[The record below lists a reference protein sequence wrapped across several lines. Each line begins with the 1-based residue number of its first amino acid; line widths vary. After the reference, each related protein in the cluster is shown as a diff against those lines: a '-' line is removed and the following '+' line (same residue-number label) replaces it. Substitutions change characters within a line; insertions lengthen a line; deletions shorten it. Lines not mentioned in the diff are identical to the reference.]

1 VSEMTTPNMPAPR
14 LIIPALGGFYGGLS
28 AYAEPL
34 LRFVIGA
41 ILVPHGLQKIFYIG
55 IEHVAQG
62 FAQVG
67 YQPSLFWAWAV
78 ALTEASG
85 GALLAVGLLTRPV
98 ALAVVIF
105 MINAV
110 WFTAH
115 RGGFF
120 DGDRGCEYA
129 LLIGFV
135 ALFFLIRGGGKLS
148 LDRAL
153 GWEF

>member
-1 VSEMTTPNMPAPR
+1 MPEITAPKMPAPR
-14 LIIPALGGFYGGLS
+14 LIIPGLGGLYGALS
-28 AYAEPL
+28 FYAEPL

-41 ILVPHGLQKIFYIG
+41 LLVPHGIQKIFYTG
-55 IEHVAQG
+55 VDHLAPSL
-62 FAQVG
+62 ANLG
-67 YQPSLFWAWAV
+67 YHPSLFWAWAV
-78 ALTEASG
+78 ALTEAPG

-110 WFTAH
+110 WVTAH

-120 DGDRGCEYA
+120 DADRGCEYA
-129 LLIGFV
+129 VLIGIV
-135 ALFFLIRGGGKLS
+135 ALFFLIRGGGRLS

>member
-1 VSEMTTPNMPAPR
+1 MPEMTAPHTPSPR
-14 LIIPALGGFYGGLS
+14 LIIPALGGPYGTLS

-41 ILVPHGLQKIFYIG
+41 ILVVHGLQKIFYIG
-55 IEHVAQG
+55 VDHVAQG
-62 FAQVG
+62 FAQLG
-67 YQPSLFWAWAV
+67 YHPALFWAWAV
-78 ALTEASG
+78 ALTEALG
-85 GALLAVGLLTRPV
+85 GALLAVGLLTRPA
-98 ALAVVIF
+98 ALAAVIF

-110 WFTAH
+110 WYTAH

-129 LLIGFV
+129 VLIGFV
-135 ALFFLIRGGGKLS
+135 ALFFLIRGGGRLS

>member
-1 VSEMTTPNMPAPR
+1 MPAPR

-55 IEHVAQG
+55 IEYVAQG

-67 YQPSLFWAWAV
+67 YQPSLFWAWLV
-78 ALTEASG
+78 ALTEALG
-85 GALLAVGLLTRPV
+85 GALLAVGLL
-98 ALAVVIF
+98 

-110 WFTAH
+110 WVTAR

-120 DGDRGCEYA
+120 NGDRGCEYA
-129 LLIGFV
+129 VLIGFV
-135 ALFFLIRGGGKLS
+135 APFFLIRGGGRLS

>member
-1 VSEMTTPNMPAPR
+1 MPEMPTPNMPAPR

-28 AYAEPL
+28 AFAEPL

-55 IEHVAQG
+55 IEHVTQG

-67 YQPSLFWAWAV
+67 YQPSLFWAWLV
-78 ALTEASG
+78 ALTEALG
-85 GALLAVGLLTRPV
+85 GALLAVGLLTRPA

-110 WFTAH
+110 WVTAR

-120 DGDRGCEYA
+120 NGDRGCEYA
-129 LLIGFV
+129 VLIGFV
-135 ALFFLIRGGGKLS
+135 ALFFLIRGGGRLS